1 MLKAILF
8 NLDGII
14 TNLSTYNYLSWKSVF
29 SHYDVNLD
37 EDLWNEIKDHSR
49 TTIAKLVLEKNN
61 IEYDNLIIDKICNE
75 KNELYKSLIANEL
88 SPTNVFPNILNII
101 TEAKAKDLKVCVIS
115 HSKNAKIAIERLGL
129 SKAFDFVCLPKEN
142 DNDGITSLIG
152 ASPISNSIAE
162 FLKIS
167 GINGGE
173 CIGIE
178 STEEGILEF
187 NLFNIFSVYVSN
199 YSHEKSLKAKMVF
212 PSVVD
217 LNLNEIIFQYY
228 TVNPNE

>member
-14 TNLSTYNYLSWKSVF
+14 TDLSAYNYLSWKSVF
-29 SHYDVNLD
+29 SHYDVDLD
-37 EDLWNEIKDHSR
+37 EKLWNQIKDHSR
-49 TTIAKLVLEKNN
+49 STIVKLTLEKNN
-61 IEYDNLIIDKICNE
+61 IQYDDLMLEKICRE
-75 KNELYKSLIANEL
+75 KNELYRSLIANEL
-88 SPTNVFPNILNII
+88 SPANVFPNILKII

-115 HSKNAKIAIERLGL
+115 HSKNAKLVIERLGL
-129 SKAFDFVCLPKEN
+129 SRAFDFVCFPKEN
-142 DNDGITSLIG
+142 DNDAITSLIG
-152 ASPISNSIAE
+152 ASPISSSIAE

-167 GINGGE
+167 GITGGE

-178 STEEGILEF
+178 SDEEGVSEF

-199 YSHEKSLKAKMVF
+199 YSHEKSLKAKMSF

-228 TVNPNE
+228 TVNQKE

>member
-14 TNLSTYNYLSWKSVF
+14 TNLSTYHYLSWKSVF

-37 EDLWNEIKDHSR
+37 EEFWNEIKDHSR

-61 IEYDNLIIDKICNE
+61 IEHDNLMIEKICDE
-75 KNELYKSLIANEL
+75 KNDLYKSLIANEL
-88 SPTNVFPNILNII
+88 SPTNVLPNILNII
-101 TEAKAKDLKVCVIS
+101 AEAKAKDLKVCVIS
-115 HSKNAKIAIERLGL
+115 HSKNAKTVIERLGL
-129 SKAFDFVCLPKEN
+129 SKAFDYVCFPKES

-167 GINGGE
+167 GITGGE
-173 CIGIE
+173 CIGI
-178 STEEGILEF
+178 EF

-199 YSHEKSLKAKMVF
+199 YSHEKSLKAKMSF